1 VSVKNGTFLL
11 HRVHVVTALTMKI
24 ALRIWRFLVAT
35 TPTFLKHFNLS
46 ESLNFEINLV
56 YPNPVDHAMN
66 ETSCHTKR

>member
-1 VSVKNGTFLL
+1 
-11 HRVHVVTALTMKI
+11 MKI